1 MGWAWADSAAD
12 MARLL
17 RYFGSL
23 TNGRIILWCY
33 AIWYALNVANHFDA
47 RPRLWLTSVGL
58 SAIIG
63 TALWI
68 STRSSSRGT
77 TALDGWQI
85 FRLYLMPFCVSS
97 FAALVKDAG
106 YLLIF
111 PPRARENLAGF
122 TLMAAFV
129 ALVLVLKRGGKEP
142 GGARRE
148 SEGMNRT

>member
-1 MGWAWADSAAD
+1 

-47 RPRLWLTSVGL
+47 HPRLWLTSAGL

-77 TALDGWQI
+77 TELDVWQI

-106 YLLIF
+106 YILIF
-111 PPRARENLAGF
+111 PPRAQENLAGF
-122 TLMAAFV
+122 ALIATFVAV
-129 ALVLVLKRGGKEP
+129 ALVLKRTGKQP
-142 GGARRE
+142 ACAPRE
-148 SEGMNRT
+148 S